1 MSHFTVTAVNGPHRN
16 TSTSWSTVH
25 SGSLILSIAAYLLRL
40 IAKLGD
46 YSEDLTLTKE
56 ANRGWESNPALFH
69 WGTPLSGTQVL
80 TVASPV
86 LYHWAIP
93 LSGTHGLTVASPV
106 LYHKPI
112 PLSGTQALT
121 VASPVLYHWAILLSG
136 TQVLTVA
143 SPALCC
149 WAIPLS
155 GPQSVTVAS
164 SALYH
169 RAIPLSGTQVLTAA
183 NPVLYHWGTP
193 LSHTGQFDHPVSAY
207 VLLLFATPRLS
218 VSVHSL
224 HPWTLRLNFSTLH

>member
-86 LYHWAIP
+86 LYHR
-93 LSGTHGLTVASPV
+93 
-106 LYHKPI
+106 PI

-143 SPALCC
+143 SPALCR

-169 RAIPLSGTQVLTAA
+169 RALPLSGTQVLTAA